1 MADDGY
7 VLRPIGVVRSPLRER
22 ADAPRQGSEGAPDAR
37 VALEP
42 SFADALQGI
51 RVGDQLV
58 LVTWLHEAD
67 RTVLQVHPRDDETR
81 PLTGVF
87 ATRSADRPNPIGVHR
102 VRVLHVDRRGWLTVH
117 GLEAVDGTPIVDLK
131 PVLDRFLEE

>member
-1 MADDGY
+1 MADDAY
-7 VLRPIGVVRSPLRER
+7 VLKPVGVVRSPLSRRE
-22 ADAPRQGSEGAPDAR
+22 DAPRQGSEGAPDA
-37 VALEP
+37 VVVLEP

-67 RTVLQVHPRDDETR
+67 RSVQQVHPRDEEWR

-87 ATRSADRPNPIGVHR
+87 ATRSSDRPNPLGLHEVT
-102 VRVLHVDRRGWLTVH
+102 VLGID
-117 GLEAVDGTPIVDLK
+117 GLELAVRPLEAIDGTPVVDIK
-131 PVLDRFLEE
+131 PVL